1 MMPDLH
7 FFLLGANACFQLNQF
22 EEAITWCE
30 KGLAV
35 SFITDAFMEKICYVQ
50 TLR

>member
-1 MMPDLH
+1 MYII
-7 FFLLGANACFQLNQF
+7 FFFVGANACVQLTYF

-30 KGLAV
+30 KGLVV
-35 SFITDAFMEKICYVQ
+35 SFIIDAFMEKIFHVQ